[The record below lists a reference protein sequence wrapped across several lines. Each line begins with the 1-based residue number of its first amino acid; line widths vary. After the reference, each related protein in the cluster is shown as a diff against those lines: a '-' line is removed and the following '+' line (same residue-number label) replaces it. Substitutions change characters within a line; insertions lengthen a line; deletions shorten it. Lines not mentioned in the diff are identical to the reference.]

1 MTMGGRR
8 QTSGAVAVDG
18 PGLAPPPARPEPER
32 DRYGR
37 YRIPDPVTGEER
49 SWVRATTWAKTVA
62 DLHALHGW
70 EKRMVALG
78 FAQRPDLLLRVAAVA
93 EPESSQGR
101 GQLDRLVEQA
111 REHAK
116 ASARANLGTALHAFT
131 ESIDLGRPLPE
142 IPPPY
147 DRDVAAYRKA
157 MAAVEV
163 SRNYVERICVIREL
177 GVAGTMD
184 RVVRFKHGRDGR
196 RLPLIADLK
205 SSADLK
211 YSWNEIAIQL
221 ALYAHADTI
230 YDPVTEEH
238 HPMLEVNQEQA
249 LVVHLPAGEGR
260 CTLYLID
267 IAAGWEMAQLC
278 GTVRAWRDRRNLAQL
293 LDQVDLETG
302 VGAEAR

>member
-1 MTMGGRR
+1 MGGRR

-37 YRIPDPVTGEER
+37 YRITDPVTGEER
-49 SWVRATTWAKTVA
+49 SWVRATTWANTVA

-78 FAQRPDLLLRVAAVA
+78 LAQRPDLLLRVAAVA
-93 EPESSQGR
+93 EPDSTTGK
-101 GQLDRLVEQA
+101 GQLDRLVDQA

-116 ASARANLGTALHAFT
+116 AGARANLGRALHAFT
-131 ESIDLGRPLPE
+131 ESCDLGRPLPE

-163 SRNYVERICVIREL
+163 SRNYVERICVVRDL

-184 RVVRFKHGRDGR
+184 RLVRFKHGRDGR
-196 RLPLIADLK
+196 RLPMIGDLK
-205 SSADLK
+205 TGSDLK
-211 YSWNEIAIQL
+211 YSWNEIVIQL

-230 YDPVTEEH
+230 YDPATREH
-238 HPMLEVNQEQA
+238 HPMLEVNREQA

-260 CTLYLID
+260 CTLYLVD

-278 GTVRAWRDRRNLAQL
+278 GAVRAWRDRKDLAQVL
-293 LDQVDLETG
+293 NQVAPEGD
-302 VGAEAR
+302 AE

>member
-1 MTMGGRR
+1 MRGRR

-49 SWVRATTWAKTVA
+49 SWVRATTWAKTVS
-62 DLHALHGW
+62 DLHALNGW

-78 FAQRPDLLLRVAAVA
+78 LAQRPDLLLRVAAVA
-93 EPESSQGR
+93 DPNSTPGR
-101 GQLDRLVEQA
+101 GQLDKLVDQA

-116 ASARANLGTALHAFT
+116 ASARANLGTALHAFA
-131 ESIDLGRPLPE
+131 ESLDLGRPLPE

-147 DRDVAAYRKA
+147 DRDIAAYRKA

-163 SRNYVERICVIREL
+163 SRNYIERICVVRDL

-184 RVVRFKHGRDGR
+184 RVVRFKHGRDGT
-196 RLPLIADLK
+196 RLPLIGDLK
-205 SSADLK
+205 TGTDLK
-211 YSWNEIAIQL
+211 YSWNEIVIQL

-230 YDPVTEEH
+230 YDPVTREH
-238 HPMLEVNQEQA
+238 HPMLEVNQETA

-260 CTLYLID
+260 CTLYLVD

-278 GTVRAWRDRRNLAQL
+278 GEVRAWRDRKDLAQL
-293 LDQVDLETG
+293 LDMVEPDTTQ
-302 VGAEAR
+302 AEEAG

>member
-1 MTMGGRR
+1 MGGRR
-8 QTSGAVAVDG
+8 QASGVVAVDG

-37 YRIPDPVTGEER
+37 YRITDPVTGEQ

-78 FAQRPDLLLRVAAVA
+78 FAQRPDLVLRVAAVP
-93 EPESSQGR
+93 EPDSTAGR

-147 DRDVAAYRKA
+147 DRDIAAYRKA

-163 SRNYVERICVIREL
+163 SRNYVERICVIRSL

-184 RVVRFKHGRDGR
+184 RLIRFKHGRGGV
-196 RLPLIADLK
+196 RLPLIGDVKTGSDLK
-205 SSADLK
+205 H
-211 YSWNEIAIQL
+211 SWNEIAIQL

-230 YDPVTEEH
+230 YDPITREH
-238 HPMLEVNQEQA
+238 HPMLEVNQETA

-260 CTLYLID
+260 CTLYLVD

-278 GTVRAWRDRRNLAQL
+278 GAVRAWHDRKDLAQL
-293 LDQVDLETG
+293 LQQIEP
-302 VGAEAR
+302 EADAG

>member
-1 MTMGGRR
+1 MGGRR

-18 PGLAPPPARPEPER
+18 PGLAPPPVRPEPER

-37 YRIPDPVTGEER
+37 YRITDPVTGEER
-49 SWVRATTWAKTVA
+49 SWIRATTWAKTVSN
-62 DLHALHGW
+62 LHALHGW

-93 EPESSQGR
+93 EPDSTTGR
-101 GQLDRLVEQA
+101 SQLDKLVDQA

-116 ASARANLGTALHAFT
+116 AGARANLGTALHAFA
-131 ESIDLGRPLPE
+131 ESLDLGRPLPE

-147 DRDVAAYRKA
+147 DRDIAAYRRA

-184 RVVRFKHGRDGR
+184 RVVRFKHGRDGK
-196 RLPLIADLK
+196 RLPLIADVK
-205 SSADLK
+205 SGADLK
-211 YSWNEIAIQL
+211 HSWNEIVIQL

-230 YDPVTEEH
+230 YDPVTREH

-260 CTLYLID
+260 CTLYLVD
-267 IAAGWEMAQLC
+267 IAAGWEMALLC
-278 GTVRAWRDRRNLAQL
+278 GAVRAWRDRKDLAQV
-293 LDQVDLETG
+293 LDQVEPEA
-302 VGAEAR
+302 GAA